1 MCDPLLTE
9 RLSYS
14 SAVEIS
20 ITIKD
25 YRNPRSYVLREQQP
39 SYSRGMHKQ
48 DRCEVNLHKHSMR
61 YLFFTSQAPF
71 PRLWRLSIALLTSLV
86 IL

>member
-1 MCDPLLTE
+1 M
-9 RLSYS
+9 Y
-14 SAVEIS
+14 
-20 ITIKD
+20 
-25 YRNPRSYVLREQQP
+25 YVSNSHHIAEACI
-39 SYSRGMHKQ
+39 KQ